1 MNDLLILLRN
11 DCRMVFNLRFAAKEQ
26 SIFKGIVIGVFAAAI
41 LAGLFFLFLDAFRF
55 LSSLGG
61 IGVLLIQHLFS
72 LFFLG
77 LGIMLVLSN
86 IITAYAV
93 FFRAVDVPFL
103 LLQPVSRGAVAVHK
117 YLESALL
124 SSWAFFFIMVPF
136 VSAFA
141 CHQKLPLIFA
151 FWTALFSLPFVAL
164 CSGIGV
170 ILIVLAVR
178 FLPRLRGWIWFLAF
192 FLCLLAFGFHDVFK
206 NAGYKSDD
214 VSFLLASLVPG
225 IKLASFPLW
234 PSWWV
239 SEGIMALVRE
249 RWDRGALLFCVLM
262 ANLLF
267 MAMLVEFIGSRL
279 FYGAWERVASAG
291 ARSPGLRRAGY
302 TGPFSFL
309 AGFLPPEYRAIIL
322 KDIRA
327 FFRDPVQM
335 IQGLLFFGLLG
346 IYFFNLRNLHYHL
359 LAPVWRNLIAFL
371 NLFSLAT
378 IMCSFCSR
386 FVFPQISLEG
396 HSFWII
402 GLSPTGMGRVLK
414 IKYILAVFM
423 MLIISGTLMT
433 VSALMLSVP
442 PYVLL
447 ITIMVAVA
455 VSFALCGLALG
466 LGAIFMDREQTNPV
480 AIISGFGGTFNLVL
494 SLAYIMAAI
503 IPFGFICHE
512 RLLGGISNALFA
524 AGIAAASIWL
534 VIITVLT
541 ALLPLIAGR
550 RSLLS
555 REY

>member
-1 MNDLLILLRN
+1 MSGLMTFLEN
-11 DCRMVFNLRFAAKEQ
+11 DCRMFFNLRHEARRQ
-26 SIFKGIVIGVFAAAI
+26 SVFKAVTIAVFATAI
-41 LAGLFFLFLDAFRF
+41 LGGLFFLFLDAFKF

-61 IGVLLIQHLFS
+61 IGVLLIQHLFG

-93 FFRAVDVPFL
+93 FFRSVDVPFL
-103 LLQPVSRGAVAVHK
+103 LIQPVSRGVIAVHK

-124 SSWAFFFIMVPF
+124 SSWAFFFIMIPF

-141 CHQKLPLIFA
+141 WYQKLPLVFA
-151 FWTALFSLPFVAL
+151 FWTVLFSIPFVAL

-192 FLCLLAFGFHDVFK
+192 FLCLLAFGFYDVFK
-206 NAGYKSDD
+206 SAAHKTDD
-214 VSFLLASLVPG
+214 VSFLLAGLVPG

-249 RWDRGALLFCVLM
+249 RWDRGTLLFCVLM

-267 MAMLVEFIGSRL
+267 VACGVEFIGNRL

-291 ARSPGLRRAGY
+291 ERRAGPRSAGY
-302 TGPFSFL
+302 ANLLAFT

-327 FFRDPVQM
+327 LLRDPVQM

-359 LAPVWRNLIAFL
+359 LAPVWRNLISFL

-396 HSFWII
+396 HAFWII

-414 IKYILAVFM
+414 IKFMLAVFA
-423 MLIISGTLMT
+423 MLMISGTLMV

-442 PYVLL
+442 SYVLL

-466 LGAIFMDREQTNPV
+466 LGALFMDLKQTNPV
-480 AIISGFGGTFNLVL
+480 AIISGFGGTFNLVM
-494 SLAYIMAAI
+494 SLVYIMVAI

-512 RLLGGISNALFA
+512 HILGGISRALFV
-524 AGIAAASIWL
+524 AGLAAASVWL
-534 VIITVLT
+534 AIITTLT
-541 ALLPLIAGR
+541 TLLPLIAGR
-550 RSLLS
+550 RSLMS

>member
-1 MNDLLILLRN
+1 MSSLLIFLKN
-11 DCRMVFNLRFAAKEQ
+11 DWRMLCNLRHEAREQ
-26 SIFKGIVIGVFAAAI
+26 SIFKAVVIGVFAAAI

-61 IGVLLIQHLFS
+61 IGVLIIQHLFG

-93 FFRAVDVPFL
+93 FFRSADIPFL
-103 LLQPVSRGAVAVHK
+103 LLQPVSRGVIAVHK
-117 YLESALL
+117 YFESALL
-124 SSWAFFFIMVPF
+124 SSWAFFFMMVPF

-141 CHQKLPLIFA
+141 WHQKLPLIFA
-151 FWTALFSLPFVAL
+151 FWTVLFSIPFVAL
-164 CSGIGV
+164 CSGVGV

-178 FLPRLRGWIWFLAF
+178 FLPRLRGWIWFFAF
-192 FLCLLAFGFHDVFK
+192 FLCILAFGFYDVFK
-206 NAGYKSDD
+206 SAGYKSDD

-249 RWDRGALLFCVLM
+249 RWGRGTLLFCVLT

-267 MAMLVEFIGSRL
+267 VAMIVELIGNRL
-279 FYGAWERVASAG
+279 FYGAWERAASAG
-291 ARSPGLRRAGY
+291 ERSAGIRRTGYAGL
-302 TGPFSFL
+302 PSFFT
-309 AGFLPPEYRAIIL
+309 GFLPPEYRAIIL

-327 FFRDPVQM
+327 LLRDPVQM

-359 LAPVWRNLIAFL
+359 LAPVWRNLISFL

-396 HSFWII
+396 HAFWII

-414 IKYILAVFM
+414 IKFMLAVFA
-423 MLIISGTLMT
+423 MLMISGTLMT
-433 VSALMLSVP
+433 VSALMLGVP
-442 PYVLL
+442 AYVLM

-466 LGAIFMDREQTNPV
+466 LGALFMDLEQTNPV

-494 SLAYIMAAI
+494 SLIYIMAAI
-503 IPFGFICHE
+503 IPFGFICHAYV
-512 RLLGGISNALFA
+512 LGSISRSLFVSGIV
-524 AGIAAASIWL
+524 ASGVWL
-534 VIITVLT
+534 MIITALT
-541 ALLPLIAGR
+541 AFLSLIAGR
-550 RSLLS
+550 RSLMS

>member
-1 MNDLLILLRN
+1 MNDLLIFLKN
-11 DCRMVFNLRFAAKEQ
+11 DCRMFFNLRFAAREQ
-26 SIFKGIVIGVFAAAI
+26 SIFKAVVIGVFAAAI

-61 IGVLLIQHLFS
+61 IGVLLIQHLFG

-86 IITAYAV
+86 IITAYAI
-93 FFRAVDVPFL
+93 FFRSVDVPFL
-103 LLQPVSRGAVAVHK
+103 LLQPAARGAIAVHK

-141 CHQKLPLIFA
+141 WHQKLPLIFA
-151 FWTALFSLPFVAL
+151 FWTVLFSVPLVAL

-178 FLPRLRGWIWFLAF
+178 FLPRLKGWVWFLALF
-192 FLCLLAFGFHDVFK
+192 SCLLAFGFYDAFK
-206 NAGYKSDD
+206 SAGVKPDD
-214 VSFLLASLVPG
+214 VSFLLAGLVPG

-249 RWDRGALLFCVLM
+249 RWERGTLLFCVLT

-267 MAMLVEFIGSRL
+267 VACGVEFIGNRL

-291 ARSPGLRRAGY
+291 ERVGGRRAGY
-302 TGPFSFL
+302 ANLAAWT

-327 FFRDPVQM
+327 LLRDPAQM

-346 IYFFNLRNLHYHL
+346 LYFFNLRNLHYHL
-359 LAPVWRNLIAFL
+359 LAPVWRNLISFL

-378 IMCSFCSR
+378 IMSSFCSR
-386 FVFPQISLEG
+386 FIFPQISLEG
-396 HSFWII
+396 HAFWII
-402 GLSPTGMGRVLK
+402 GLAPTGMGRVLK
-414 IKYILAVFM
+414 IKFMLAVFI

-442 PYVLL
+442 SYVLL
-447 ITIMVAVA
+447 ITIMVAGA

-466 LGAIFMDREQTNPV
+466 LGALFMDLKQANPV
-480 AIISGFGGTFNLVL
+480 AIISGFGGTLNLVL
-494 SLAYIMAAI
+494 SLLYIMAAI

-512 RLLGGISNALFA
+512 HLLGSINRSWFVSGIV
-524 AGIAAASIWL
+524 ASSLWL
-534 VIITVLT
+534 AIITALT
-541 ALLPLIAGR
+541 TSLPLIAGR
-550 RSLLS
+550 RSLMS

>member
-1 MNDLLILLRN
+1 MNVLIKFLKNDL
-11 DCRMVFNLRFAAKEQ
+11 RMLFNLRFIARKQ
-26 SIFKGIVIGVFAAAI
+26 SIFKAVVIGVFAAAM
-41 LAGLFFLFLDAFRF
+41 LTGLFFLFLDAFRF

-61 IGVLLIQHLFS
+61 IGVLLIQHLFG
-72 LFFLG
+72 LFFFG

-103 LLQPVSRGAVAVHK
+103 LLQPVSRGTIAVHK

-141 CHQKLPLIFA
+141 WHQKLPLIFA
-151 FWTALFSLPFVAL
+151 FWTVLFSLPFVAL

-178 FLPRLRGWIWFLAF
+178 FMPRLRGWIWLLVF
-192 FLCLLAFGFHDVFK
+192 FSGLLAFGFYDAFK
-206 NAGYKSDD
+206 STGYKSDD

-239 SEGIMALVRE
+239 SEGIMTMVRE
-249 RWDRGALLFCVLM
+249 RWDRGTLLFCVLM
-262 ANLLF
+262 ANLMFVALV
-267 MAMLVEFIGSRL
+267 VEFIGERL
-279 FYGAWERVASAG
+279 FYGAWERTVSAG
-291 ARSPGLRRAGY
+291 ERNGIRRARHAG
-302 TGPFSFL
+302 L
-309 AGFLPPEYRAIIL
+309 AAFPSEFLPPVVRAVIL
-322 KDIRA
+322 KDIRSLL
-327 FFRDPVQM
+327 RDPVQM

-359 LAPVWRNLIAFL
+359 LAPVWRNLISFL

-396 HSFWII
+396 HAFWIL
-402 GLSPTGMGRVLK
+402 GLSPAGMGRVLK
-414 IKYILAVFM
+414 IKFMLAVFI
-423 MLIISGTLMT
+423 MLMISGALMI
-433 VSALMLSVP
+433 VSSLMLSVP
-442 PYVLL
+442 SYVLL

-466 LGAIFMDREQTNPV
+466 LGALFMDLEQTNPV
-480 AIISGFGGTFNLVL
+480 AIISGFGGTFNLVM
-494 SLAYIMAAI
+494 SLVYIMAAI
-503 IPFGFICHE
+503 VPFGFICHE
-512 RLLGGISNALFA
+512 YILGNIGRAWFA
-524 AGIAAASIWL
+524 WGIAAAGAWL
-534 VIITVLT
+534 TIITTLT
-541 ALLPLIAGR
+541 ASLPLIAGK
-550 RSLLS
+550 RSLLA

>member
-1 MNDLLILLRN
+1 MNDLLIFLKN
-11 DCRMVFNLRFAAKEQ
+11 DGRMLFNLRFAAREQ
-26 SIFKGIVIGVFAAAI
+26 SIFKAIVIGIFAAAI

-61 IGVLLIQHLFS
+61 IGVLLIQHLFG

-86 IITAYAV
+86 IITAYAI
-93 FFRAVDVPFL
+93 FFRSVDVPFL
-103 LLQPVSRGAVAVHK
+103 LLQPVARGAIAVHK

-141 CHQKLPLIFA
+141 WHQKLPLIFA
-151 FWTALFSLPFVAL
+151 FWTILFSIPFVAL

-178 FLPRLRGWIWFLAF
+178 FMPRLRGWIWFLTF
-192 FLCLLAFGFHDVFK
+192 FLCLLAFGFYDAFK
-206 NAGYKSDD
+206 SAGYKSDD
-214 VSFLLASLVPG
+214 VSFLLAGLVPG
-225 IKLASFPLW
+225 IKLASFPIW

-249 RWDRGALLFCVLM
+249 RWDRGALLFCVLT

-267 MAMLVEFIGSRL
+267 VVMVVDFIGNRI
-279 FYGAWERVASAG
+279 FYDAWERVASAG
-291 ARSPGLRRAGY
+291 AHAVIRRAAY
-302 TGPFSFL
+302 ANLSAFL

-327 FFRDPVQM
+327 LLRDPVQM

-359 LAPVWRNLIAFL
+359 LAPVWRNLISFL

-396 HSFWII
+396 HAFWII

-414 IKYILAVFM
+414 IKFMLAVFT
-423 MLIISGTLMT
+423 MLMISGTLMI
-433 VSALMLSVP
+433 VSSLMLSVP
-442 PYVLL
+442 PYVML

-466 LGAIFMDREQTNPV
+466 LGALFMDLEQTNPV

-494 SLAYIMAAI
+494 SLVYIMAAI

-512 RLLGGISNALFA
+512 YILGSISRSWFV
-524 AGIAAASIWL
+524 AGIVAASVWL
-534 VIITVLT
+534 AFLT
-541 ALLPLIAGR
+541 ALTASLPLIAGR
-550 RSLLS
+550 RSLVS